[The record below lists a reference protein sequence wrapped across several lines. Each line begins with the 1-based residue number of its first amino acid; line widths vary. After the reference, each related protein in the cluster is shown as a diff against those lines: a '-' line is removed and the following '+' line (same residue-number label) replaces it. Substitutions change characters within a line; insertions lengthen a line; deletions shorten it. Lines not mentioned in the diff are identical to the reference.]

1 VGASGS
7 ALRGQHNAMQR
18 STPHELQS
26 SAMLFAIPTR
36 RISGALA
43 AYRCA
48 RRFYR
53 DGTRIAPSASRR

>member
-1 VGASGS
+1 
-7 ALRGQHNAMQR
+7 MQR